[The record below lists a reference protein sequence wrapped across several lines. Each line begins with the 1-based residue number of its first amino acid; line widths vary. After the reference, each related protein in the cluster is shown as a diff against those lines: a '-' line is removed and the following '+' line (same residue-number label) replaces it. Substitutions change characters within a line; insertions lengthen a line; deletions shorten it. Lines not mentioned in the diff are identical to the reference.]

1 MVNTCDDELQQEKLV
16 LWYLTIEDHNRL
28 TQNSIKYKFQIEL
41 NLHLK
46 LGAIVIN
53 LMYINCYVI
62 VNTI

>member
-46 LGAIVIN
+46 LVAIVIN
-53 LMYINCYVI
+53 LMYIYCYVI